1 MTKKSIGIT
10 LIFASIMGWL
20 IDRLT
25 QVNSSLIGEIYCG
38 NRYMKPVDGIVGD
51 LSCGFNADIYLAAL
65 LFVMFLIGVLLFI
78 FAKRGG

>member
-10 LIFASIMGWL
+10 LIIASIMVWL

-25 QVNSSLIGEIYCG
+25 QVFSSLIGEVYCG
-38 NRYMKPVDGIVGD
+38 DRYMKPVDGIVGD

-65 LFVMFLIGVLLFI
+65 LFVVFLIGVLLLI
-78 FAKRGG
+78 LAKRGG